1 MDILQTI
8 PNMVVPATVVC
19 RNLVEDRYPSAE
31 YIASGQGAYA
41 SVAFDALGAYASAA
55 SFA

>member
-1 MDILQTI
+1 MAILQTI
-8 PNMVVPATVVC
+8 PNMVVPVVC